1 MQAGYFRCYLRSG
14 RVCLKKT
21 AIIAGCTGPIGTA
34 IATELTSRGWGVAGW
49 SRKTGVD
56 ITDSDRMPAIDPNF
70 PIHLVVHVAEAGLT
84 GLLNV
89 AIRCG
94 PGLELTKG
102 CYILLSSVH
111 MLNHHDEYARSKQM
125 QEREISSW
133 MKSGRFRVN
142 CLRLGHIAGTGA
154 WPVEDSLRL
163 PEIPL
168 GRFGTPDD
176 IAKAV
181 VFIEEME
188 WMHGAT
194 IALDGGMAAL
204 L

>member
-1 MQAGYFRCYLRSG
+1 MN
-14 RVCLKKT
+14 KT
-21 AIIAGCTGPIGTA
+21 AIIAGCTGPIGTCL
-34 IATELTSRGWGVAGW
+34 ATMLTERGWSVAGW

-56 ITDSDRMPAIDPNF
+56 FTDSDRMPRLNPTLPLN
-70 PIHLVVHVAEAGLT
+70 LVVHVAECGLT

-89 AIRCG
+89 AVRCE
-94 PGLELTKG
+94 PGLILARG

-111 MLNHHDEYARSKQM
+111 ALNHHDEYARSKQA
-125 QEREISSW
+125 QEREIAGW

-154 WPVEDSLRL
+154 WPIEVPSRL

-168 GRFGTPDD
+168 GRFGTPED

-181 VFIEEME
+181 VFIEDCD
-188 WMHGAT
+188 WMNGAT